1 MAYVV
6 LSGIQ
11 ELAGALSAM
20 RKRQAAATGRA
31 TGLALHTIERRA
43 KELLSKTSSAGE
55 QGRDAQGRF
64 RKVEYTASPPGEP
77 PFLRTGTLR
86 RSVQVEGPTPTGTTS
101 WMGLV
106 GPTAV
111 YGRIQEL
118 GGTAG
123 RGAVLPARP
132 YMLPAFD
139 DVKDKI
145 RAIYREAWAAAL
157 RG

>member
-1 MAYVV
+1 VAYVV
-6 LSGIQ
+6 LSGIK
-11 ELAGALSAM
+11 ELAAALTAI
-20 RKRQAAATGRA
+20 RKREGAATGRA
-31 TGLALHTIERRA
+31 TGLALHTIERKA

-55 QGRDAQGRF
+55 QGRDAQGRY
-64 RKVEYTASPPGEP
+64 RKVQYTASPPGEP

-86 RSVQVEGPTPTGTTS
+86 RSVQVEGPTPTGPTS
-101 WMGLV
+101 WMGQV

-123 RGAVLPARP
+123 RGSVLPARP

-139 DVKDKI
+139 DVKDQI
-145 RAIYREAWAAAL
+145 ARLYREAWAAAL